1 MQSMRRRFELNAA
14 SLPGLGNSPAPG
26 LGKSPAQDRKWPV
39 QYDSVEILALLA
51 DIATI
56 FVASLVA
63 AFAHML
69 LHGTS
74 QEITRLAGVAL
85 PTSVVFTAVAK
96 SFKMYLPKAL
106 LELRNQVRAV
116 CAIWLGVF
124 FLLVATTFTLQMKGE
139 IPWDFALIFGVGGLA
154 ILIAQRVLLRDALRK
169 GLAERRFSGRK
180 IVLITDDAGR
190 DLVNTLNDLGFFIE
204 RHFALPAARSSLRH
218 QEELIA
224 KIIDFTRETEI
235 REIFFGVSPDHW
247 SRLKRAVA
255 GLRVLPLR
263 VRLVPAGASS
273 DLFHRP
279 STELGGTRCVE
290 LQRGPLSPVE
300 LFTKRALDICLSATV
315 LTVLSPLLLIVA
327 VAIKLDSNGPV
338 LFKQQRCGFNGR
350 RFTIYKFRT
359 MSVLEDGPTVVQAR
373 ANDARL
379 TRLGGWL
386 RRTSIDEIPQLLN
399 VLEGSMSVV
408 GPRPHA
414 VAHDNEFDKA
424 VRNYAYR
431 RRVKPGLTGLAQIR
445 GFRGPTPTPASI
457 ELRVKQDLRYIDNWS
472 LGLDLMILLQT
483 PYELIRG
490 RNAL

>member
-1 MQSMRRRFELNAA
+1 MQSMRRQFELTPA
-14 SLPGLGNSPAPG
+14 SVPVIDQGPARD
-26 LGKSPAQDRKWPV
+26 KKWPV
-39 QYDSVEILALLA
+39 RYDSVELLALLA

-63 AFAHML
+63 AFVQTL
-69 LHGTS
+69 LLGAPL
-74 QEITRLAGVAL
+74 ELTRLAGVAL
-85 PTSVVFTAVAK
+85 PTSVVFVAVAK
-96 SFKMYLPKAL
+96 SFNMYLPKAL

-116 CAIWLGVF
+116 CAIWPGVLC
-124 FLLVATTFTLQMKGE
+124 LLVATIFALQVKSE
-139 IPWDFALIFGVGGLA
+139 IPQAFVIIFGAVGLTT
-154 ILIAQRVLLRDALRK
+154 LIAQRVLLRDALRK

-190 DLVNTLNDLGFFIE
+190 DLANALSDLGYYVE
-204 RHFALPAARSSLRH
+204 KHFTLPAARSSLRQ
-218 QEELIA
+218 QEKLIDR
-224 KIIDFTRETEI
+224 IIDHTRETEI

-255 GLRVLPLR
+255 ALRVLPLR
-263 VRLVPAGASS
+263 VRLVPTGASS

-279 STELGGTRCVE
+279 STDLGSARCVE
-290 LQRGPLSPVE
+290 LQHGPLSPLE

-315 LTVLSPLLLIVA
+315 LIALSPLLFA
-327 VAIKLDSNGPV
+327 VMIAIKLDSRGPV

-359 MSVLEDGPTVVQAR
+359 MSVLEDGPTVVQAA

-379 TRLGGWL
+379 TRTGGWL

-414 VAHDNEFDKA
+414 IAHDNEFDKA

-431 RRVKPGLTGLAQIR
+431 RRVKPGLTGLAQIK
-445 GFRGPTPTPASI
+445 GFRGPTPTPSSI
-457 ELRVKQDLRYIDNWS
+457 ERRVKEDLRYIDNWS

-483 PYELIRG
+483 PFELIRG

>member
-1 MQSMRRRFELNAA
+1 MQSMRRQFELNAA
-14 SLPGLGNSPAPG
+14 SVPDLANGR
-26 LGKSPAQDRKWPV
+26 AQDKRWPV

-74 QEITRLAGVAL
+74 QEITRLASVAL

-96 SFKMYLPKAL
+96 SFKMYVPKAL
-106 LELRNQVRAV
+106 LDLRNQVRAV

-124 FLLVATTFTLQMKGE
+124 LILVATTFTLQMKSE

-154 ILIAQRVLLRDALRK
+154 ILIAQRALLRDALRK

-180 IVLITDDAGR
+180 IVLITDEAGR
-190 DLVNTLNDLGFFIE
+190 DLVNTLSDLGFFVE
-204 RHFALPAARSSLRH
+204 RHFALPPARSSL
-218 QEELIA
+218 QEELIG
-224 KIIDFTRETEI
+224 KVINYTRETEI
-235 REIFFGVSPDHW
+235 REIFFGVTPDHW
-247 SRLKRAVA
+247 SRLKHAVA
-255 GLRVLPLR
+255 GLGVLPLR
-263 VRLVPAGASS
+263 VRLVPTGASS

-279 STELGGTRCVE
+279 STELGGARCVE
-290 LQRGPLSPVE
+290 LQRGPLSPVA
-300 LFTKRALDICLSATV
+300 LLTKRALDICLAVAV
-315 LTVLSPLLLIVA
+315 LTVLSPLLLLVA

-350 RFTIYKFRT
+350 IFTIYKFRS

-386 RRTSIDEIPQLLN
+386 RRMSIDEIPQLLN

-445 GFRGPTPTPASI
+445 GFRGPTSTPASI

-472 LGLDLMILLQT
+472 LGLDLLILLQT

-490 RNAL
+490 RNAV

>member
-1 MQSMRRRFELNAA
+1 MHTLRRRLEFEAA
-14 SLPGLGNSPAPG
+14 SISGLANGPARD
-26 LGKSPAQDRKWPV
+26 KKWPV
-39 QYDSVEILALLA
+39 QYDSVELLALLA

-69 LHGTS
+69 LLGTS
-74 QEITRLAGVAL
+74 QEIARLAGVAL
-85 PTSVVFTAVAK
+85 PTSVVFAAVAK
-96 SFKMYLPKAL
+96 SCNMYMPKAL

-124 FLLVATTFTLQMKGE
+124 GLLVATTFTLQMKDE
-139 IPWDFALIFGVGGLA
+139 IPLQFALIFGAVGLM
-154 ILIAQRVLLRDALRK
+154 ILIAQRVLLRNALRK

-180 IVLITDDAGR
+180 IVLITDEAGR
-190 DLVNTLNDLGFFIE
+190 DLVNTLSELGYFIE
-204 RHFALPAARSSLRH
+204 KHFTLPVSRSSQRR
-218 QEELIA
+218 QEELIGR
-224 KIIDFTRETEI
+224 IIDHTRETEV

-247 SRLKRAVA
+247 SRMKRAVA
-255 GLRVLPLR
+255 ALRVLPLR
-263 VRLVPAGASS
+263 VRLVPTGASS

-279 STELGGTRCVE
+279 SMELGSARCVE

-300 LFTKRALDICLSATV
+300 LFAKRALDICLSATV
-315 LTVLSPLLLIVA
+315 LAVLSPLLLIVT
-327 VAIKLDSNGPV
+327 VAIKLDSRGPV

-350 RFTIYKFRT
+350 RFTIYKFRS
-359 MSVLEDGPTVVQAR
+359 MSVLEDGPNVVQAK
-373 ANDARL
+373 ADDARL
-379 TRLGGWL
+379 TRLGRWL

-414 VAHDNEFDKA
+414 IAHDNEFDKA

-431 RRVKPGLTGLAQIR
+431 RRVKPGLTGLAQIK

-457 ELRVKQDLRYIDNWS
+457 ERRVKQDLRYIDNWS
-472 LGLDLMILLQT
+472 LGLDLMILAQT
-483 PYELIRG
+483 PLELIRG
-490 RNAL
+490 RNAF